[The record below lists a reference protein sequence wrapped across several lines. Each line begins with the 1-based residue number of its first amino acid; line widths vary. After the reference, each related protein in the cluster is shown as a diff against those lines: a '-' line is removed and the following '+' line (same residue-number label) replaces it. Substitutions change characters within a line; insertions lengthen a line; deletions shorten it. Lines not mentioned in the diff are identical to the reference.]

1 MAEVNKNVVPLL
13 FFLSFAVIIPT
24 LHAHIAEFDDYW
36 KLRAEQARK
45 DALEAYH
52 PQPEEIT
59 NNFNSHVNKDLIGN
73 NSTRRQLR
81 KYKGPCLAT
90 NPIDRC
96 WRCDPIGT
104 ITARS

>member
-59 NNFNSHVNKDLIGN
+59 NNFNSHVNK
-73 NSTRRQLR
+73 
-81 KYKGPCLAT
+81 
-90 NPIDRC
+90 
-96 WRCDPIGT
+96 
-104 ITARS
+104 